1 MSFGSPSSPAAPDPA
16 VTAAAQTQMN
26 EATARTQA
34 TLNRVNQVGPDGTIT
49 YSQAPG
55 KTSLNQSE
63 YDKAKERMLATRPQY
78 DADGNYAPPSL
89 SAEEDAALRGEF
101 SKYTP
106 SDQWTMQTQLSPDN
120 QKLYDLSKQ
129 AQIGYGEAANSQ
141 IQTVKG
147 ALGQPFT
154 GQPYQ
159 DIQSG
164 ALAGTAQ
171 AFDRASQ
178 AAATPFSDPGAAASI
193 QALGYGGDAAQ
204 RTAAL
209 AGQPINT
216 DYGAIRQQ
224 SIDAANSRLQPQ
236 FQQQEDQLRT
246 RLLNS
251 GISEG
256 SEAWNRA
263 YTQMNQSQNDSRQQT
278 LLNAEALTGQ
288 AINQTGALR
297 GIPLNELAQ
306 QQGIAA
312 GYGQQAGAALGQAA
326 QARQVPLNE
335 AGLIGNLSGAFGNQ
349 AAQGLQSALAIRG
362 QPLNEASALLTGQQ
376 VGVPQ
381 MQQVPGTQVAPTD
394 YGGMIQNSYAGQ
406 LADANRKAQTNA
418 ANTGAIAGGVGAI
431 GSVAVAAIL

>member
-1 MSFGSPSSPAAPDPA
+1 MSFGSPSSPQPPDPA

-34 TLNRVNQVGPDGTIT
+34 SLNRVDQVGPDGTIKYT
-49 YSQAPG
+49 SQMPDGDWFTKRLA
-55 KTSLNQSE
+55 E
-63 YDKAKERMLATRPQY
+63 DKAANEAQGRDWNEADARKYFEDQY
-78 DADGNYAPPSL
+78 KD
-89 SAEEDAALRGEF
+89 R
-101 SKYTP
+101 YTV
-106 SDQWTMQTQLSPDN
+106 TTALSPAN
-120 QKLYDLSKQ
+120 QKLYDLSKE
-129 AQIGYGEAANSQ
+129 AQIGYGEAANNQ

-159 DIQSG
+159 DLQSG

-171 AFDRASQ
+171 AFGRASQ
-178 AAATPFSDPGAAASI
+178 AAATPFTDPGAQASLD
-193 QALGYGGDAAQ
+193 ALGYGGNAAQ
-204 RTAAL
+204 RTAQL

-263 YTQMNQSQNDSRQQT
+263 YTQMNQGQNDSRQQT

-326 QARQVPLNE
+326 TARQVPLNE
-335 AGLIGNLSGAFGNQ
+335 AGMIGNLSGAFGNQ

-381 MQQVPGTQVAPTD
+381 MQQVPGTQVAPVD

-406 LADANRKAQTNA
+406 IADANRKAQVGA
-418 ANTGAIAGGVGAI
+418 ANTGAAAGAVGAI
-431 GSVAVAAIL
+431 GSAALAAIL